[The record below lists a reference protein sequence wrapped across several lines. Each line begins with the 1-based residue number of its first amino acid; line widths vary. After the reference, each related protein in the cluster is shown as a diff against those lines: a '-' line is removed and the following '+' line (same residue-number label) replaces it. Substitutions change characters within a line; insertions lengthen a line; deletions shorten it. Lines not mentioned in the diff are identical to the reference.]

1 MPNMDQILFSRV
13 KFHNDQNAFEYIFD
27 AHYAALCAYASG
39 ILGSHEDAKDIV
51 NDCFLEFW
59 NKRQSIEITSSLKS
73 YLYIAVRNLSINQ
86 LRKRKQKVSLSS
98 ELTYPFYK
106 QEEVSAKIE
115 QLQQMDKLE
124 ERLKE
129 AIDSLPKQ
137 CRYIFFL
144 NRFEQ
149 MSYKAIAR
157 KLNLS
162 EGTVKTQIGRAL
174 KKIRLEF
181 EGVKTKGEIFLFNLV
196 CHF

>member
-13 KFHNDQNAFEYIFD
+13 KFHNDQKAFEYIFD

-39 ILGSHEDAKDIV
+39 ILGNHEDAKDIV

-59 NKRQSIEITSSLKS
+59 NKRQSIEITCSLKS

-98 ELTYPFYK
+98 ELIYPFYK

-115 QLQQMDKLE
+115 QLQQMEKLE

-129 AIDSLPKQ
+129 AMDSLPKQ

-157 KLNLS
+157 KLDLS

-181 EGVKTKGEIFLFNLV
+181 EGVKAKGEIFLFNLV
-196 CHF
+196 RHF